1 MITKTLVTALLVS
14 LGSASHASASI
25 FGRHCRSS
33 CQYYYGP
40 ANYVWPYRS
49 QCCEHTYTVMV
60 PETHVITV
68 PDTSLQGKLE
78 QLGEEVKRLKARLKL
93 LDGLE
98 Q

>member
-1 MITKTLVTALLVS
+1 
-14 LGSASHASASI
+14 
-25 FGRHCRSS
+25 
-33 CQYYYGP
+33 
-40 ANYVWPYRS
+40 
-49 QCCEHTYTVMV
+49 MV